1 MDCHIRR
8 GHSYLEDRLWWLLGS
23 TPWKLQSSHL
33 LSSNIFQKVLS
44 HLRGTPTQSADVC
57 RNVHSWGNPVKRSTR
72 RKGLGSNSP
81 VSSFFSL
88 IQRATS
94 SFHLAN
100 SKQCLLVYRL
110 YMTLSDFIY
119 FINFHKPFHNLYRA
133 YAEACIIRRGMSQ
146 SLHKD
151 STSIRVELVELV
163 EWLAHHIFDFLPFIS
178 FMTIVH
184 ILSININNILSYHI
198 ISHYFIFHNIS
209 YLSISSCNS
218 QSAKRAIPIFNH
230 LQDTNL
236 FLKME
241 TRSAESITVSS
252 SSLAAQIN
260 LQYINSVRTSS
271 ASLPQA
277 SLR

>member
-1 MDCHIRR
+1 M
-8 GHSYLEDRLWWLLGS
+8 LWQLGS
-23 TPWKLQSSHL
+23 TRALEAPVITFALLQH
-33 LSSNIFQKVLS
+33 FPK
-44 HLRGTPTQSADVC
+44 GTLPPKRNTDSVDVC
-57 RNVHSWGNPVKRSTR
+57 RNVHSWGNPVKRSAH

-100 SKQCLLVYRL
+100 SKQCLLVYQL

-184 ILSININNILSYHI
+184 IINNILSYHI
-198 ISHYFIFHNIS
+198 IPHYFIFHNIS

-230 LQDTNL
+230 LQDTSL

-260 LQYINSVRTSS
+260 LQYINSVRTYS